1 MKKLKVKDWE
11 SHLVQKAQAGDAVA
25 FEWIADLHRPAML
38 RLAQRL
44 LQHREDAN
52 DAVQEALLKGMRSIG
67 DFEVGRPVRPWLLR
81 ICANCCVD
89 LMRYR
94 RQVHET
100 LDWHEHTL
108 TDGSPRTDVTV
119 ELSLE
124 AAQLR
129 SAVDRLPTQYKNIIL
144 MRHFRH
150 MEVAEIAEALNKPEG
165 TIKSWLFR
173 ARALLRQD
181 LAVAM
186 G

>member
-1 MKKLKVKDWE
+1 MKKLKVRDWE
-11 SHLVQKAQAGDAVA
+11 SHLVQRAQAGDSVA
-25 FEWIADLHRPAML
+25 FEWICELHRPAML
-38 RLAQRL
+38 RLATRL
-44 LQHREDAN
+44 LRNRDDAN
-52 DAVQEALLKGMRSIG
+52 DAVQEALLKGLRSLA
-67 DFEVGRPVRPWLLR
+67 DFEIGRPVRPWLLR

-94 RQVHET
+94 RQPHEA
-100 LDWHEHTL
+100 LDWHEHAL
-108 TDGSPRTDVTV
+108 ADGAVSTDVAA
-119 ELSLE
+119 EHALE

-129 SAVDRLPTQYKNIIL
+129 SAVDRLPAQYKRIIL
-144 MRHFRH
+144 MRHYRH
-150 MEVAEIAEALNKPEG
+150 MEVAEIAEALDKPEG